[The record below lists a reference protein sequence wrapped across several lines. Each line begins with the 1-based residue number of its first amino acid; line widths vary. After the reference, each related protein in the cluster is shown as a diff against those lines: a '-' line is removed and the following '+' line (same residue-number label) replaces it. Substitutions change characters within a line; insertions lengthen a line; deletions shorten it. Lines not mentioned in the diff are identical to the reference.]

1 MPSFSKIYSVL
12 NLALK
17 TVMTVVQIATI
28 MEMLGKTLVKER
40 FICSNWT
47 ASTILHVIKLM
58 LQVLDL
64 MT

>member
-1 MPSFSKIYSVL
+1 MLSFSKICSVL

-40 FICSNWT
+40 FICSNST
-47 ASTILHVIKLM
+47 TSTILHIIKLM